1 MDRLRDKAG
10 YKYIAAHGCDWN
22 DALYALAKIE
32 SLFRENTEIKYGN
45 TLTSLPFK
53 GKEFDVV
60 VANPP
65 YGIPWKGYEKE
76 IRNDQTGQFS
86 FLPTVSDGQ
95 LLFLQHN
102 AWPVC
107 LQKPDSSSH
116 TAHL

>member
-1 MDRLRDKAG
+1 MKIIDSGAEDQQR
-10 YKYIAAHGCDWN
+10 AHG
-22 DALYALAKIE
+22 AQ
-32 SLFRENTEIKYGN
+32 
-45 TLTSLPFK
+45 

-102 AWPVC
+102 AW
-107 LQKPDSSSH
+107 
-116 TAHL
+116 HLHENKGIVVEVNNGSVQR